1 MRTYSIYFLFH
12 GRLYR
17 STRVVVVPY
26 KKKQLKYPGTFW
38 WWVPFYFQNRKS
50 TKFRSLYQQNSTL
63 TPPASAT
70 KLYVTLFADD
80 TFLCTQN
87 KSFSLLQKEV
97 NDELDKIFIWLA
109 SNKLTLNMKKS
120 KYMLVT
126 NNHIPE
132 FCLRINHS
140 LLERCKSYKYLGV
153 VLDEKL
159 NWDAHIN
166 HIAPKISR
174 GCGALARLRNCTSID
189 VLKNVYHALIHSYL
203 RYMAL

>member
-1 MRTYSIYFLFH
+1 MMVLLLDGPLLFLLFIND
-12 GRLYR
+12 L
-17 STRVVVVPY
+17 P
-26 KKKQLKYPGTFW
+26 
-38 WWVPFYFQNRKS
+38 
-50 TKFRSLYQQNSTL
+50 
-63 TPPASAT
+63 SAT
-70 KLYVTLFADD
+70 KLYVKLFADD

-87 KSFSLLQKEV
+87 KSFSLLKKEV
-97 NDELDKIFIWLA
+97 NDELDKIFNWLA

-132 FCLRINHS
+132 FCIRINHS

-153 VLDEKL
+153 VFDEKL

-174 GCGALARLRNCTSID
+174 GCGALARLRNYTSID
-189 VLKNVYHALIHSYL
+189 VLKNVYHSLIHSYL
-203 RYMAL
+203 RYGIVI